1 MSGEARTRASWAP
14 SVLVRRILVGL
25 ALLHV
30 ASVGMFVWTDFVKR
44 APADTV
50 ASGLRLYQSL
60 SGSFRDYRFFA
71 PSVASDSKAG
81 FLLKS
86 KTGELRMVN
95 FASTNKEIN
104 FRYNCIISSMRD
116 ERAQDL
122 FARSWA
128 AFLLGANPDADSVA
142 VVVKAFIVPTMAD
155 YRRGVQP
162 DWRLVYASEFA
173 RTASSDLR

>member
-1 MSGEARTRASWAP
+1 MSGEARTRTSWAP
-14 SVLVRRILVGL
+14 AVFVRRVLVGL

-30 ASVGMFVWTDFVKR
+30 LSVVMFIWTDLVER
-44 APADTV
+44 APANTV
-50 ASGLRLYQSL
+50 APWLRLYQSL

-71 PSVASDSKAG
+71 PSVANDAKAG

-86 KTGELRMVN
+86 KTGELRVIN
-95 FASTNKEIN
+95 FASTSKEIN

-116 ERAQDL
+116 TRAQDL

-128 AFLLGANPDADSVA
+128 AFLLGAYPDADSVA
-142 VVVKAFIVPTMAD
+142 VAVKAFIIPSRAD

-173 RTASSDLR
+173 RTASSAQR